1 MSKTPSR
8 YAAIAG
14 YTIKIIPAIMAII
27 PIISFLVLEFMDIIM
42 YSQLYIFNEKIYF

>member
-1 MSKTPSR
+1 MSKIPSNQGNTTG
-8 YAAIAG
+8 A
-14 YTIKIIPAIMAII
+14 TINIIPTIMAII